1 MIPIV
6 SIPGSILPTPQ
17 NWSEDHCFLRSLRL
31 HRDED
36 MVLDKLK
43 ANVRMYVLA
52 WVVVVVSVVVVVC
65 GWDGCATVLVCAAA
79 PASPIPPPPPPT
91 PTGRFATSTPAFSS
105 ISRGKTRQVA
115 EESRPNT
122 FRWVRTYRHTYIRK
136 SVRVQVGGVT
146 RMWHLCM
153 DTNVIRACWACD
165 NHVMV
170 M

>member
-79 PASPIPPPPPPT
+79 PASPIPPTPPAHSHWQV
-91 PTGRFATSTPAFSS
+91 RYFYSS
-105 ISRGKTRQVA
+105 LLKHLQREDSSG
-115 EESRPNT
+115 S
-122 FRWVRTYRHTYIRK
+122 
-136 SVRVQVGGVT
+136 GGVT
-146 RMWHLCM
+146 AKYFQVGAYVQTYVR
-153 DTNVIRACWACD
+153 T
-165 NHVMV
+165 
-170 M
+170 